1 MIQNKPVDLTFRVI
15 SVNIFIAVLVP
26 FFLSFIWL
34 IRNFDG
40 GGWWIL
46 FLLITIWVSDISAYY
61 IGKNFGKHKITPN
74 ISPKKS
80 LEGFIAGFI
89 GGVLA
94 AFIFYYILM
103 PEKYALITG
112 WQLVFISVDIVVAGM
127 VGDLFE
133 SLLKR
138 GAGVKDSGNII
149 PGHGGMLD
157 RIDSVL
163 FAAPLLY
170 FYLKIFFHIN

>member
-1 MIQNKPVDLTFRVI
+1 MMQKKPAELTFRVV

-94 AFIFYYILM
+94 AYIFYFLLM
-103 PEKYALITG
+103 PEKYAVISG
-112 WQLVFISVDIVVAGM
+112 WQLALVSVDVVVAGI

-138 GAGVKDSGNII
+138 SAGVKDSGNII

-157 RIDSVL
+157 RIDSIL
-163 FAAPLLY
+163 FAAPVLY
-170 FYLKIFFHIN
+170 IYLKIFFHVN